1 MSFEFQTVAGFVA
14 TLTERAFDIPSLHDV
29 LRVVRL
35 EDYNTRVVVL
45 STAVLGLAAGL
56 VGSFTLLRRRALMGD
71 ALAHATLPGIC
82 VAFITATLMGGDGK
96 SLVTLLIGA
105 AISGLLGVASILL
118 IRRVT
123 RLKEDTALGIVLS
136 VFFGL
141 GTALMTLVQQME
153 SGHAAGLESFIYG
166 KTASMTAEDTKLI
179 LASAVICIAVSCLL
193 FKELKLL
200 CFDEAFAGSRGYS
213 ILFLDIVLMSLVVTI
228 TIVGLQSVGMILIIA
243 LMIIPAATARFWT
256 DEMKS
261 LAIWSSILGTISC
274 LAGAMASAIIPRL
287 PSGAMIVL
295 VAASVFFVSML
306 VGKNRGILVRTWRR
320 ARVNARNDER
330 HLLRGMYELYEN
342 QSATSQQA
350 ENLSWLPFNELVQ
363 LRSWSKS
370 RLRSTINAQ
379 VRAGRIECDAGYVC
393 RLTASGWTEAKRLV
407 REHRLWEIYL
417 ITHADVAPSRVD
429 RDADAIEHVLEPELI
444 RELELSLANED
455 ALKDDVPPDP
465 HGKTTSGQY
474 LQVSRGQ

>member
-1 MSFEFQTVAGFVA
+1 MNLPSLSSASSILA
-14 TLTERAFDIPSLHDV
+14 TLTERAFDIPALQDV

-82 VAFITATLMGGDGK
+82 IAFITATLLKGDGK
-96 SLVTLLIGA
+96 SLTTLLLGA
-105 AISGLLGVASILL
+105 AVSGLLGVAAILL
-118 IRRVT
+118 IRRIT

-136 VFFGL
+136 VFFGA
-141 GTALMTLVQQME
+141 GTALMTVIQQME

-179 LASAVICIAVSCLL
+179 LASALVCTVVSCLL

-200 CFDEAFAGSRGYS
+200 CFDESFAGSRGYS
-213 ILFLDIVLMSLVVTI
+213 VLFLDIVLMALVVTI

-243 LMIIPAATARFWT
+243 LMIIPAASARFWT
-256 DEMKS
+256 DEMFW
-261 LAIWSSILGTISC
+261 LAIWSSILGTVSC
-274 LAGAMASAIIPRL
+274 LVGAMFSAIIPRL

-295 VAASVFFVSML
+295 VAAFVFFVSML
-306 VGKNRGILVRTWRR
+306 AGKNRGILVRSWRR
-320 ARVNARNDER
+320 HRVNTRNDER
-330 HLLRGMYELYEN
+330 HLLRGMYELYES
-342 QSATSQQA
+342 QGPATDSTASTYLQFDD
-350 ENLSWLPFNELVQ
+350 LLH
-363 LRSWSKS
+363 LRSWNRS
-370 RLRSTINAQ
+370 RLKGTINAQ
-379 VRAGRIECDAGYVC
+379 VRAGRIECGSGHAC
-393 RLTASGWTEAKRLV
+393 RLTPSGWTEAKRLV

-444 RELELSLANED
+444 RELELSLANDD
-455 ALKDDVPPDP
+455 AIKDDVPPDP
-465 HGKTTSGQY
+465 HGKLSGDQN
-474 LQVSRGQ
+474 LQVSRGR